1 MQWLDLDQISRPATK
16 RLSHLVPDQVTA
28 LPAASVD
35 DALLRDVDRLRDRTT
50 FSINPDLQV
59 CLKQFFSQKDITSSS
74 SPSRLSLL
82 VASGLGIL
90 STQGGWQ
97 MLARHPPPPRSPP
110 WSAPACC
117 PAPLSRTRRRR
128 PAAATSRP
136 PRSAPCP
143 PGSSHPE
150 HLWQSWWTTVISV
163 RHLYQGLGFL
173 QKSFCRESLWFCPEQ

>member
-1 MQWLDLDQISRPATK
+1 MQWLDLGQISRRDTK
-16 RLSHLVPDQVTA
+16 RLSHLIPDQVTA

-35 DALLRDVDRLRDRTT
+35 DALLRDVDRLRDRAT

-59 CLKQFFSQKDITSSS
+59 CLKQFFSQKVIMSSS
-74 SPSRLSLL
+74 SPFL
-82 VASGLGIL
+82 VASSKWFGELEQL
-90 STQGGWQ
+90 
-97 MLARHPPPPRSPP
+97 LARHPPPPRSPP

-143 PGSSHPE
+143 LGSSHPE
-150 HLWQSWWTTVISV
+150 HLWQIWWTTVKSV

-173 QKSFCRESLWFCPEQ
+173 QKSFCRESLWFCPEK